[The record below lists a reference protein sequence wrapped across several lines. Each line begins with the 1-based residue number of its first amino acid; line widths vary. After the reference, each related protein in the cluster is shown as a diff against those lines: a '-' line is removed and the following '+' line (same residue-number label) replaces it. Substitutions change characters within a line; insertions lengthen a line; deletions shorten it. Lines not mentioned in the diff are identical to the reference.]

1 MHQRGCFTRITNLS
15 DLECMMI
22 RTGFSALGTYIA
34 DTIQLRAARLRGLAY
49 PRMGAGNFD
58 YVRNPHVPLL
68 VPEAAAR
75 RAGSSSRLAG
85 PTRHPMGSQD

>member
-1 MHQRGCFTRITNLS
+1 
-15 DLECMMI
+15 MI
-22 RTGFSALGTYIA
+22 RMENEEARSLVALPYQYDIK
-34 DTIQLRAARLRGLAY
+34 RN
-49 PRMGAGNFD
+49 PRMGASDFD
-58 YVRNPHVPLL
+58 YLRNPQVPLL